1 MNKEPENGLA
11 PGVMEPANGSVI
23 NIDNGVVPLVLR
35 TLTKG
40 TAGAQYVYFFFFSIK
55 FFILE
60 IINVA

>member
-40 TAGAQYVYFFFFSIK
+40 TAGAQYVYFFLFFD
-55 FFILE
+55 
-60 IINVA
+60 